1 MKISGDSIKPGD
13 VYEYRCGNDQGYG
26 YMIPVKTSAGWDF
39 IDTYQLDIPS
49 RKAGETGDDASIR
62 RIIEL
67 GSGEHDGY
75 VSRATSSF
83 YHRNARFGRTTV
95 PCDLRLAFNL
105 GDYDVASRRECADYD
120 GGDVV
125 MFVPLYFEQHYNW
138 DSGRALGLCFVR
150 KGAKKSPVAEFRS
163 LLEEASSSIVE
174 PYAGRAAFLLGKVE
188 EKLRELEGAGL
199 SMQRDEDAASRL
211 AKRVGIIE
219 KCTED
224 LRAVDRERTAQLVDS
239 GSTGEKRTGDNEN
252 D

>member
-1 MKISGDSIKPGD
+1 MTDGYLIKPGD
-13 VYEYRCGNDQGYG
+13 VYKYRCSNNQGYG
-26 YMIPVKTSAGWDF
+26 YMVPVKTSSGWDF
-39 IDTYQLDIPS
+39 IDTYQLGIPS
-49 RKAGETGDDASIR
+49 RKTGESGDDASIR

-67 GSGEHDGY
+67 GHGEHDGY

-83 YHRNARFGRTTV
+83 YHRNARFGKTTV

-105 GDYDVASRRECADYD
+105 NDYEAASRRECDDYD

-138 DSGRALGLCFVR
+138 DSGMALGLCFVR

-163 LLEEASSSIVE
+163 LLEEASRSIVE
-174 PYAGRAAFLLGKVE
+174 PYAGIAAFLLGKVE
-188 EKLRELEGAGL
+188 EKLHELDGAGQ
-199 SMQRDEDAASRL
+199 STQRDKDAVSRL

-219 KCTED
+219 KCTEE
-224 LRAVDRERTAQLVDS
+224 LRAVDSERTAQLGDS
-239 GSTGEKRTGDNEN
+239 GSAGDEGTRNDEN